1 MFDDTTQ
8 YCSIGAA
15 MKLIAHP
22 FDGDKKFIEN
32 VNVVFEPQQTLC
44 S

>member
-1 MFDDTTQ
+1 M
-8 YCSIGAA
+8 GEA

-32 VNVVFEPQQTLC
+32 VNVVFEPVDPCKHCGLKVC
-44 S
+44 KN